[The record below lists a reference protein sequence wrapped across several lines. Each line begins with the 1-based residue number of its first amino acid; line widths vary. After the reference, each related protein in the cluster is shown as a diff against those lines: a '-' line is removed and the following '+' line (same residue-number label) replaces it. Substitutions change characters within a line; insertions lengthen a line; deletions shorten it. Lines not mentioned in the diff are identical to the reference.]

1 MNSKILFPNIIL
13 TVYKPQ
19 ISIYDKKKK
28 TITMIKTKPIIIFYS
43 FLDINIA

>member
-19 ISIYDKKKK
+19 ISIYDKKK